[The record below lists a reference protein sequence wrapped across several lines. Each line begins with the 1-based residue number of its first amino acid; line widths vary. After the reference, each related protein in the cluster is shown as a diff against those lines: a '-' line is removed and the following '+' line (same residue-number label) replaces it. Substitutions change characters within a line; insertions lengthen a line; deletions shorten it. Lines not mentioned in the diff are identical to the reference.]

1 MHGFIY
7 FYFLNKDILIEGFC
21 IFIIESQPLK
31 LRYKSLALNLSI
43 CIILALKKTIPT
55 ASEMDTV
62 LVHKTKLR
70 DFRGCEINYYSIEIL
85 TNSFFFLLQ
94 IGDRE
99 KFSLPDDMPVMHF
112 EYTQFYYPGNMD
124 FPRKY
129 QIGIFIN
136 NRYLGWF
143 MEKYVLDVDKTPNL

>member
-1 MHGFIY
+1 MVSY
-7 FYFLNKDILIEGFC
+7 FFFLEQRYYHSEGFY
-21 IFIIESQPLK
+21 IFIIESQPLNLKYKK
-31 LRYKSLALNLSI
+31 LGPKFVNTYHP
-43 CIILALKKTIPT
+43 CTKKPIPT

-70 DFRGCEINYYSIEIL
+70 DFRGCEINHYSIKIL

-136 NRYLGWF
+136 NRYLG
-143 MEKYVLDVDKTPNL
+143 

>member
-1 MHGFIY
+1 
-7 FYFLNKDILIEGFC
+7 
-21 IFIIESQPLK
+21 
-31 LRYKSLALNLSI
+31 
-43 CIILALKKTIPT
+43 
-55 ASEMDTV
+55 MDTV

-70 DFRGCEINYYSIEIL
+70 DFRGCEMNHYSLEIL
-85 TNSFFFLLQ
+85 NNSFFFLLLQ

-136 NRYLGWF
+136 NRYLG
-143 MEKYVLDVDKTPNL
+143 